1 MSSNPYAAPSEPAS
15 YVPPMQMGE
24 DGFVKQILIV
34 GIFMIVEGVLETI
47 YGVFVTGFAFVFPT
61 VIANDP
67 KMKEAFDPN
76 MPFRP
81 EQLLF
86 WTYLVMGGCALLP
99 GIVRTIAGILVLQ
112 RKGRGFAIAANI
124 LGFLTL
130 FTCYCIPTGLAASVY
145 SLVILLQGSV
155 GRAFAQRAMENKAKY

>member
-1 MSSNPYAAPSEPAS
+1 MSTNPYAAPSESAS
-15 YVPPMQMGE
+15 FGPPMQMGE

-34 GIFMIVEGVLETI
+34 GIFMIVEGVLETL
-47 YGVFVTGFAFVFPT
+47 YGVFVTGFAFVFP
-61 VIANDP
+61 VMVANDP
-67 KMKEAFDPN
+67 KFKEAFDPN

-86 WTYLVMGGCALLP
+86 WTYLVMGGCPLLA

-124 LGFLTL
+124 LGFLSL
-130 FTCYCIPTGLAASVY
+130 FSCYCIPTGLAASIY
-145 SLVILLQGSV
+145 SLVILLQSSV
-155 GRAFAQRAMENKAKY
+155 ATAFAQRALENKRK

>member
-1 MSSNPYAAPSEPAS
+1 MSNNPYAAPSGSAS
-15 YVPPMQMGE
+15 YSPPMQMGE

-34 GIFMIVEGVLETI
+34 GIFMIVEGVLESI
-47 YGVFVTGFAFVFPT
+47 FGIFVTGFAFVFPT

-86 WTYLVMGGCALLP
+86 WTYLVMGLCPLIA
-99 GIVRTIAGILVLQ
+99 GIFRTIGGILVLQ

-124 LGFLTL
+124 LGFLS
-130 FTCYCIPTGLAASVY
+130 FFSCYCIPTGLAASVY

-155 GRAFAQRAMENKAKY
+155 GRAFAQRAQENKAEY